1 VDENLEDLREEFLKN
16 GGHEITDAITVI
28 KFMLSM
34 VIQGESMLIKLKLPE
49 RRKDKDCHCLVGE
62 GCGCEVFDYNKA
74 LDDVESL
81 NQPLV
86 RGMEID
92 VDSLAYELC
101 KMFADDFYVETPQH
115 FKDMANNLKANAHV
129 WLKEVEKGK

>member
-1 VDENLEDLREEFLKN
+1 VDKNKELIDLAIILHKQSGSVEPFGKASTGDIDRAYADAQ
-16 GGHEITDAITVI
+16 EIIDEG
-28 KFMLSM
+28 FSRR
-34 VIQGESMLIKLKLPE
+34 PE
-49 RRKDKDCHCLVGE
+49 
-62 GCGCEVFDYNKA
+62 
-74 LDDVESL
+74 
-81 NQPLV
+81 PLV

-129 WLKEVEKGK
+129 WLKEMGGE